1 MNNNN
6 ENEINQ
12 IQEESKEGMEVARG
26 TPCNS
31 NADSSAVRGQGENQL
46 IARSEDD
53 GASPVEDSVAA
64 LFSYEARKQG
74 MATALKGGMHQE
86 SMPRFGFQGQLKQ
99 PMGNKKV
106 GAPMVPNADTDQL
119 IGLLP
124 HYGAAASKVL
134 SGRRACWTSPLVKVP
149 AKERAPG
156 DRSGPMVLLVLERRA
171 PRVKAFPPAGC

>member
-53 GASPVEDSVAA
+53 GVSTVEGSGADMDDSASSSMESNDTYGSVAA
-64 LFSYEARKQG
+64 LLFYEARKQG
-74 MATALKGGMHQE
+74 MATALKGGMHQ
-86 SMPRFGFQGQLKQ
+86 PRFGFQGQLKQ
-99 PMGNKKV
+99 PMGNRKV
-106 GAPMVPNADTDQL
+106 GAPMVLNADMD
-119 IGLLP
+119 
-124 HYGAAASKVL
+124 
-134 SGRRACWTSPLVKVP
+134 
-149 AKERAPG
+149 
-156 DRSGPMVLLVLERRA
+156 
-171 PRVKAFPPAGC
+171 

>member
-53 GASPVEDSVAA
+53 GALPVEDSSTDMDDSAASSMGSNDTYGSVAA

-74 MATALKGGMHQE
+74 MATTLK
-86 SMPRFGFQGQLKQ
+86 
-99 PMGNKKV
+99 
-106 GAPMVPNADTDQL
+106 
-119 IGLLP
+119 
-124 HYGAAASKVL
+124 
-134 SGRRACWTSPLVKVP
+134 
-149 AKERAPG
+149 APG
-156 DRSGPMVLLVLERRA
+156 KYASLWLPRTVEAAYGQQEGGSTNGSECRYGPAHRLATTLRCRSEQGLFRTQSMLDKSA
-171 PRVKAFPPAGC
+171 C